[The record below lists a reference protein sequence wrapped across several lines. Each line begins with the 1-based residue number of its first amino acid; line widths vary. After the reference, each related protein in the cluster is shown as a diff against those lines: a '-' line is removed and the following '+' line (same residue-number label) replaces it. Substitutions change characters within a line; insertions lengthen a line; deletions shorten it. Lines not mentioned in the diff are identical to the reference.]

1 MTLSWYASNNINI
14 EDSIGIDE
22 VGRGPLAGPVIS
34 SAVWI
39 CSNLARFLEEN
50 SRALPVRDS
59 KKMTILQRSKVVNWI
74 NQQSHNSI
82 HYSIGFASVEEIDEL
97 NILRASLL
105 SMKRA
110 YNSLGIKKNNILID
124 GNIAPNFDDC
134 NEIDVKTIIGG
145 DSKVLSISLAS
156 IIAKEYRDSHMRK
169 LAKDFPQYQWNTN
182 MGYGSKAHLEAI
194 SNFGI
199 TCHHR
204 KSFSP
209 ISNILLKYDLLAEK
223 LSG

>member
-1 MTLSWYASNNINI
+1 MTLSWYASNNTDI

-50 SRALPVRDS
+50 NRVFPVRDS
-59 KKMTILQRSKVVNWI
+59 KKMTHLQRARVVSWI
-74 NQQSHNSI
+74 NQQSHNLI
-82 HYSIGFASVEEIDEL
+82 RYSIGFASVEEIDEL

-110 YNSLGIKKNNILID
+110 YDSLGIKKSIILVD
-124 GNIAPNFDDC
+124 GNIAPDFDDC
-134 NEIDVKTIIGG
+134 DEIDVKTIVGG

-156 IIAKEYRDSHMRK
+156 IIAKEYRDNLMRK
-169 LAKDFPQYQWNTN
+169 LAKDFPQYKWNTN
-182 MGYGSKAHLEAI
+182 VGYGSKAHLEAI
-194 SNFGI
+194 SKFGI

-209 ISNILLKYDLLAEK
+209 ISNILLKYDLSAER
-223 LSG
+223 LLG